1 MQRKFKISVDGR
13 SYEVV
18 VEEVTEA
25 SSLLPQPGDMHI
37 PEPAPPPVQFQA
49 QPSGQPGDL
58 CSPLAGVI
66 ESLLVVV
73 GQQVEAGQQVAVIEA
88 MKMKTSVVAHFAGR
102 ITAVAVGVED
112 AVETGQLLMS
122 IE

>member
-37 PEPAPPPVQFQA
+37 PEPVRDPCGV
-49 QPSGQPGDL
+49 
-58 CSPLAGVI
+58 PLTLVI
-66 ESLLVVV
+66 ELIAIDRTVKPS
-73 GQQVEAGQQVAVIEA
+73 
-88 MKMKTSVVAHFAGR
+88 
-102 ITAVAVGVED
+102 
-112 AVETGQLLMS
+112 
-122 IE
+122 